1 MATVFGWLLFASPSM
16 AQETGGVAPQRE
28 VFEASDEWR
37 AIQYEPATIAKGSVL
52 DFSTDLDAPAGK
64 HGEAVIKGG
73 HFVFKDGPG
82 KALKLYGVVISH
94 TLPFQDKAGCERT
107 ADYLAASGYNWVR
120 LHNYNFGKEV
130 MKETGS
136 TEFRPGALDQLE
148 YFLACLKQRGI
159 YFTLP
164 LNAWGFFKAGDV
176 KDIPEF
182 RERDFRFESN
192 GLLPISK
199 DLQRWFR
206 EYSRNLLGHVNP
218 YTKLAMKDD
227 PALLSLELTNEN
239 SLFAV
244 LEQHPEF
251 LGIYRGKCRERLL
264 AKLGREPTGDEVEKE
279 MPAFVVDLQK
289 EFFLT
294 MKSFLREF
302 GVRQPLTDLNFRD
315 NMVYAIPRQLLD
327 YVDVHHYW
335 SLYHSL
341 PVKPVQGWVPY
352 QQNFAN
358 PNSIGWSGYIG
369 PCAAR
374 IFGKPYACSEYN
386 GCYPSP
392 FWVHTG
398 PFESALAGM
407 QDWTMVARCGLV
419 AHPQDLY
426 HVMVPNRI
434 GTGASPVMMLSERI
448 GTMLLAQGEVRP
460 LADKLPLVVT
470 PEYLLKHAD
479 LKGGLRYPRAYSNL
493 ALQYQLGT
501 IVLDGTEDLKGCAG
515 VVVPPDME
523 RPAALKNHICFLA
536 DGTLAEQLKKFFPPA
551 ADDPAPMFQLD
562 AARGCGQIVTPR
574 TETFLLPANV
584 GEAAGSCVRV
594 TGNKS
599 VGVCFAASRDGK
611 PLCESKRVLVLHL
624 TDLKAS
630 GVVLEPEAK
639 KKDSFIV
646 RERGKV
652 PLLVQQNTL
661 GISFKRAGAK
671 VPRVWALRYDGTR
684 EVEVPV
690 KTNAEGIEFEA
701 QAVTRPDVFG
711 AFEVVWQE

>member
-1 MATVFGWLLFASPSM
+1 M
-16 AQETGGVAPQRE
+16 AQEKEFFAPQRQ
-28 VFEASDEWR
+28 VFQESEEWR
-37 AIQYEPATIAKGSVL
+37 PVQYDPGIIVKGTVL
-52 DFSTDLDAPAGK
+52 DFSSDLDAPAGK
-64 HGEAVIKGG
+64 YGNAVLSGG
-73 HFVFKDGPG
+73 HFVFKDTAAKP
-82 KALKLYGVVISH
+82 LRLYGVVISH
-94 TLPFQDKAGCERT
+94 TLPFQDKAGCDRT

-136 TEFRPGALDQLE
+136 TEFRPEALDQLE

-182 RERDFRFESN
+182 RDRDFRFESN
-192 GLLPISK
+192 GLLPISR
-199 DLQRWFR
+199 DLQHWFR
-206 EYSRNLLGHVNP
+206 EYSRNLLGHFNP

-244 LEQHPEF
+244 LGQHPEF
-251 LGIYRGKCRERLL
+251 VGIYRGKCRERLL
-264 AKLGREPTGDEVEKE
+264 EKLGREPDAKEVEAAL
-279 MPAFVVDLQK
+279 PAFVVELQK
-289 EFFLT
+289 EFFLK
-294 MKSFLREF
+294 MKNFLREL

-341 PVKPVQGWVPY
+341 PVKADKGWVPY

-398 PFESALAGM
+398 PFDSALAGL
-407 QDWTMVARCGLV
+407 QGWTMVARCGLV
-419 AHPQDLY
+419 AHPKDFY
-426 HVMVPNRI
+426 TVMPPNRI
-434 GTGASPVMMLSERI
+434 GTGASPLMMLSERI
-448 GTMLLAQGEVRP
+448 GAMLLAQGEVRP
-460 LADKLPLVVT
+460 LAGKLPFVVT
-470 PEYLLKHAD
+470 PEYLIKHAD
-479 LKGGLRYPRAYSNL
+479 LQGGLRYPRAYSNL

-501 IVLDGTEDLKGCAG
+501 IVLDGTEDLKGHAV

-523 RPAALKNHICFLA
+523 RPEALKNHICFLA
-536 DGTLAEQLKKFFPPA
+536 DGTLAEQLKKFFPSA
-551 ADDPAPMFQLD
+551 ANDPAPMFQLD
-562 AARGCGQIVTPR
+562 AARGFAQIITPR

-584 GEAAGSCVRV
+584 RDAAGESVRIS
-594 TGNKS
+594 GNKS

-611 PLCESKRVLVLHL
+611 PLSESRRVLVLHL

-630 GVVLEPEAK
+630 GLVLEPEAK
-639 KKDSFIV
+639 KQDSFII
-646 RERGKV
+646 REQGRL
-652 PLLVQQNTL
+652 PLLVRQNTL
-661 GISFKRAGAK
+661 EVTFKRRTGK
-671 VPRVWALRYDGTR
+671 VPRVWALKYDGTR
-684 EVEVPV
+684 EVEIPAHAI
-690 KTNAEGIEFEA
+690 AEGIGFAA
-701 QAVTRPDVFG
+701 QAVTRAEVFG
-711 AFEVVWQE
+711 AFEVVWEE